1 MKHRYILMALIAGG
15 AALSASASAVQV
27 SIVCGAVGQELTL
40 CKEEAE
46 AWATKTGN
54 TVRVL
59 DTVNSTTDR
68 LAYYQQNLSA
78 GNSDI
83 DVYQVDVVYPGLLKN
98 YLLDLTPYLTKA
110 QTSQYFPSI
119 YENNVLNGKVLAL
132 PWFTDGGVLYYR
144 KDLLAKYGYKAA
156 PKTWQEMATM
166 AKKIQDGEQKA
177 GNKNFYGYVFQGKA
191 YEGLTCDALEW
202 INSFKGGTIIDS
214 KGTITI
220 NNPNAIAA
228 LDFFAKQVK
237 QISPPAVL
245 TYDEEGARAV
255 WQSGNAAFMRNWPYA
270 YALSD
275 AKDSPIAGKFGV
287 SALPKG
293 GTTGQS
299 SATQGGWG
307 LAVSK
312 FSKHPKE
319 AASLVSYLTGPEVQK
334 ERAIKGS
341 YNPTIPSLY
350 KDQDVLKATPIFGSL
365 YDVFTGAVARPA
377 TVTGAKYN
385 QVSSMFWTA
394 VYNTL
399 SGNGSAKDNL
409 ANLDNQLKGLKG
421 SGW

>member
-15 AALSASASAVQV
+15 AAFSASASAVQV

-40 CKEEAE
+40 CKEEAD
-46 AWATKTGN
+46 AWAAKTGN

-83 DVYQVDVVYPGLLKN
+83 DVYEVDVVYPGLLKN
-98 YLLDLTPYLTKA
+98 YLLDLNPYIPKIDRD
-110 QTSQYFPSI
+110 QHFKGI
-119 YENNVLNGKVLAL
+119 FENNVLDGKLLAM
-132 PWFTDGGVLYYR
+132 PWFTDGGLLYYR
-144 KDLLAKYGYKAA
+144 KDLLAKYGFKNP
-156 PKTWQEMATM
+156 PKTWQEMAM
-166 AKKIQDGEQKA
+166 QAKKIQDGEQKT
-177 GNKNFYGYVFQGKA
+177 NKNFYGYVFQGKA

-228 LDFFAKQVK
+228 LSFFAKQIK
-237 QISPPAVL
+237 LISPPAVT

-270 YALSD
+270 YSLSE
-275 AKDSPIAGKFGV
+275 AKDSPVAGKFGA

-293 GTTGQS
+293 GVTGQS
-299 SATQGGWG
+299 SAAQGGWG

-312 FSKHPKE
+312 FSKYPKE
-319 AASLVSYLTGPEVQK
+319 SASLVQYLSSNAVQK

-341 YNPTIPSLY
+341 YNPTIPALY
-350 KDQDVLKATPIFGSL
+350 KDAELLKATPIFGSL
-365 YDVFTGAVARPA
+365 YDVFTGSVARPA
-377 TVTGAKYN
+377 TITGAKYN

-394 VYNTL
+394 VSNTIQ
-399 SGNGSAKDNL
+399 GTGSAATNL
-409 ANLDNQLKGLKG
+409 RNLESQLKALKG
-421 SGW
+421 AGW